1 MTTDIVYP
9 RDKNVAILADGVI
22 VPMGPKSLSPSEII
36 QSIREIVN
44 QPYKGTD
51 PAKKGKTLLDAAHVA
66 IAQAAAD
73 GDLDALEK
81 LWNRLMGKPVQ
92 QIVQATGTLKEF
104 LDGIARSE
112 SDPTQDIDPF
122 SE

>member
-1 MTTDIVYP
+1 MVE
-9 RDKNVAILADGVI
+9 GVV
-22 VPMGPKSLSPSEII
+22 VPINPKGLSPSEII
-36 QSIREIVN
+36 QSIRAIVN

-51 PAKKGKTLLDAAHVA
+51 PLKQGMTLLEAAHFSA
-66 IAQAAAD
+66 AQAAAD

-104 LDGIARSE
+104 LDNIAKSE
-112 SDPTQDIDPF
+112 SEPAEDIDPL
-122 SE
+122 SD